1 MSEIKKVVN
10 KKNKIERIV
19 LLFISLFISASLYNI
34 LLLPLSLVTGGTSGI
49 ATITYYLYYINP
61 SIMILIL
68 SITCSIFGYMYLG
81 KERTNTTL
89 IATIIFPILVEITHH
104 IFSFIKVDATDILLL
119 VIFAGVISGVS
130 YGLMYKTG
138 YSSGGIQM
146 ISQILYEKFKISI
159 AKSNLVMNVIIVL
172 TGSFFFG
179 LTNALY
185 AIIYLYINSI
195 VMDKVLLGIS
205 NNKAFYIITD
215 CEEKVKEYIIDILKH
230 TVTTFDVKG
239 GFLEGKRR
247 VILTVIPSREYYRVT
262 EGIKEIDKNAFFVVT
277 DAYQVEGAK

>member
-1 MSEIKKVVN
+1 MSELKKTVD
-10 KKNKIERIV
+10 KKNKTERII
-19 LLFISLFISASLYNI
+19 LLFISLLISASLYSI

-49 ATITYYLYYINP
+49 ATITYYLYYIDP
-61 SIMILIL
+61 AIMILLL
-68 SITCSIFGYMYLG
+68 SIACVIFGYMYLG

-104 IFSFIKVDATDILLL
+104 LFSFIKIDTNDTLLL
-119 VIFAGVISGVS
+119 VLFAGVISGVAN
-130 YGLMYKTG
+130 GLMYKTG
-138 YSSGGIQM
+138 YNSGGIQM
-146 ISQILYEKFKISI
+146 ISQILYEQFKISI
-159 AKSNLVMNVIIVL
+159 AKTNLVINLIIVL

-215 CEEKVKEYIIDILKH
+215 CENEVKNYIIDVLKH
-230 TVTTFDVKG
+230 TVTIFDVKG

-262 EGIKEIDKNAFFVVT
+262 EGIKKIDKSAFFVVT

>member
-215 CEEKVKEYIIDILKH
+215 CEEEVKEYIIDILKH